1 MRESTIES
9 KTVNYAKSKGW
20 LVYKFTSPANRAV
33 PDRIFIRH
41 SIVFFIEFKAPGKKP
56 TELQKKVHL
65 DIKNQEIPVHII
77 DSWSKGKEL
86 MDSFEEN
93 Y

>member
-1 MRESTIES
+1 MKELTIES
-9 KTVNYAKSKGW
+9 KIVNYAKSKGW

-56 TELQKKVHL
+56 TKLQKKVHN
-65 DIKNQEIPVHII
+65 DINYHQVPVFII
-77 DSWSKGKEL
+77 DNVKTGKDL
-86 MDSFEEN
+86 IDSFRE
-93 Y
+93 

>member
-9 KTVNYAKSKGW
+9 KTVTYAKSKGW

-33 PDRIFIRH
+33 PDRIFIRRG
-41 SIVFFIEFKAPGKKP
+41 IVFFIEFKAPGKKP
-56 TELQKKVHL
+56 TKLQKKVHV
-65 DIKNQEIPVHII
+65 DINNHQVPVHVV
-77 DSWSKGKEL
+77 DSWPKGKEL